1 VSSCHYVGTNGVRM
15 GSEARSSRLFGVVVG
30 VGIVVL
36 AAFFLL
42 PADDPLPVPAAAV
55 VVATVVVVM
64 LFLPAQRWWRWPV
77 EDRLASIR
85 SVGTAI
91 PVAAAVGIGAVVL
104 ATALVLQ
111 LHVPEAGLTRHAWRI
126 VGDAGAVP
134 MFVAAGGAL
143 TYALRPV
150 TPLAA
155 TLWAGRRGLNAE
167 SVPAAR
173 RDLRRI
179 RTWRTIPAVLGAA
192 IGVAPSLAYNLA
204 LDVQG
209 APPSGAALELLAVE
223 NTWPYEPLTL
233 ALAGYLLG
241 TVVAELT
248 RRAPAR
254 EPGRR
259 AHLETRTPT
268 DYLVPAARWLPRTL
282 AAATVIVTAGERLA
296 GSERTWWSVALALLL
311 VGAVETVQ
319 RWVVRRPQRVDP
331 GASLRLD
338 DILRSSAAHG
348 IAGGASAL
356 LLIVAA
362 DAFGGLVSTLWAG
375 DDGVVGGVVG
385 VITMLVTVVLLAAVW
400 GVWLGFGSAHRGQT
414 PVRDAER
421 VS

>member
-1 VSSCHYVGTNGVRM
+1 MTTQ
-15 GSEARSSRLFGVVVG
+15 ARGSRLWGVVVG
-30 VGIVVL
+30 VGIAVL

-42 PADDPLPVPAAAV
+42 PSDDPLPVATAVAV
-55 VVATVVVVM
+55 VVTVVVVM
-64 LFLPAQRWWRWPV
+64 FSLPAQRWWRWPL

-91 PVAAAVGIGAVVL
+91 AMAVVIGAAAVVL
-104 ATALVLQ
+104 STTLVLL
-111 LHVPEAGLTRHAWRI
+111 LHVPEAGLARYAWRA
-126 VGDAGAVP
+126 VGDGGGVLL
-134 MFVAAGGAL
+134 FVAIGGAL

-155 TLWAGRRGLNAE
+155 ELWAGRRGLGAE
-167 SVPAAR
+167 CVSAAR
-173 RDLRRI
+173 GDLRRI

-192 IGVAPSLAYNLA
+192 IGVAPTTAYNLA

-209 APPSGAALELLAVE
+209 APPSAAALDLLSIA
-223 NTWPYEPLTL
+223 NTPPYDPLTL
-233 ALAGYLLG
+233 ALVGYLLG

-268 DYLVPAARWLPRTL
+268 GYLVPVARWLPRTL
-282 AAATVIVTAGERLA
+282 AVATLIAVAGARSA
-296 GSERTWWSVALALLL
+296 GSDRTWWPVALALLL
-311 VGAVETVQ
+311 VGAVEIVQ

-331 GASLRLD
+331 GAPLRVD
-338 DILRSSAAHG
+338 DVLRSSAAHG

-362 DAFGGLVSTLWAG
+362 DAFSGLVSTLWAG

-385 VITMLVTVVLLAAVW
+385 VVTMLVTVVLLAAVW

-421 VS
+421 IS